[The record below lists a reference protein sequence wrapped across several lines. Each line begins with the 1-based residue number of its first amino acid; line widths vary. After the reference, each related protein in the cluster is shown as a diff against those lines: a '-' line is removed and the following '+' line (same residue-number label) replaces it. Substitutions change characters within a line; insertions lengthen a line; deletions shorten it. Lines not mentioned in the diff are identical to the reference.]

1 VQGLLDAF
9 LASSSLDW
17 DLMVGV
23 AHLGDFPVGPY
34 GEEGTD
40 VIFGV
45 VRPVTS
51 DLAGVGALVG
61 EVPYLR
67 GGDLPDG
74 AVPALGLLAT
84 NAGLPPFFAPLPCPA
99 GGEGAVCL
107 RPGSQRVVILFTNSP
122 MHVGPPDG
130 TLHPYGA
137 PDGPE
142 ITPDAGA
149 VSRYPQTVAAL
160 VAGGIRVIGI
170 STGYSG
176 SSEEVHDQLVP
187 LASDTATWSAPGEP
201 AVYDL
206 DFEAGP
212 QDLAFLLDVIDGL
225 VR

>member
-1 VQGLLDAF
+1 
-9 LASSSLDW
+9 
-17 DLMVGV
+17 
-23 AHLGDFPVGPY
+23 
-34 GEEGTD
+34 
-40 VIFGV
+40 
-45 VRPVTS
+45 
-51 DLAGVGALVG
+51 
-61 EVPYLR
+61 
-67 GGDLPDG
+67 
-74 AVPALGLLAT
+74 
-84 NAGLPPFFAPLPCPA
+84 
-99 GGEGAVCL
+99 
-107 RPGSQRVVILFTNSP
+107 
-122 MHVGPPDG
+122 
-130 TLHPYGA
+130 
-137 PDGPE
+137 
-142 ITPDAGA
+142 